1 MEEKN
6 IIDGLET
13 ALMDRITDSL
23 TKNEDYR
30 QSVEQEGK
38 AFGWLKN
45 NLAGEALDKL
55 NEYFTAACSTAYH
68 TQKISYL
75 QGMKDLL
82 AFYEYLGG
90 KAGRE
95 KSER

>member
-1 MEEKN
+1 MDEKYIMDDMES
-6 IIDGLET
+6 
-13 ALMDRITDSL
+13 AMMDRITDIL
-23 TKNEDYR
+23 AKNGDYK

-38 AFGWLKN
+38 AFDWLKD
-45 NLAGEALDKL
+45 NLSGEALDKL
-55 NEYFTAACSTAYH
+55 NEYFTAVCSTAYH

-95 KSER
+95 KS